1 MSFNRLHLIRQVDL
15 FTLRLFLSAVEEQQI
30 SRAAIRENIAVS
42 TATKRIQDLEQ
53 IVGVK
58 LLVRSARGVLPSPA
72 GEVLVRYIRS
82 ILSNLDDMRSEIAAL
97 AEGIRGEITVASAR
111 SIIAPLL
118 ARELGEYSRDYP
130 LVGLVV
136 NELENAEIVRAVSH
150 GEADVGVFA
159 MAPELD
165 LSGLDTVLYR
175 KDRIVA
181 VVPRGHPLAER
192 PTISFEELLPHD
204 LIVVCSMLSALD
216 AQARQIGRELKPKLE
231 VRSAGVAIS
240 LAQAGLGVTIQPE
253 CLLGVELFDQ
263 IAAVNLIEPWATRS
277 LHIATVRAQ
286 QLSPA
291 TSTLVSQLMAP
302 AGSLQDQQAPAAP
315 GRT

>member
-277 LHIATVRAQ
+277 LHIATVRAKL
-286 QLSPA
+286 LSPA
-291 TSTLVSQLMAP
+291 TSTLVSHLMAP

>member
-42 TATKRIQDLEQ
+42 TATKRIQDLEE

-58 LLVRSARGVLPSPA
+58 LLVRSARGVLPSAA
-72 GEVLVRYIRS
+72 GEVLVRYSRA
-82 ILSNLDDMRSEIAAL
+82 ILSDLDDMRSEIAAL

-111 SIIAPLL
+111 SIVAPFL

-130 LVGLVV
+130 LVRLVV
-136 NELENAEIVRAVSH
+136 NELENADIVQAVSH

-192 PTISFEELLPHD
+192 ETVSFEDLLTHD
-204 LIVVCSMLSALD
+204 LIVAFSMLSALD
-216 AQARQIGRELKPKLE
+216 AQAKRIGRELKPKFE

-263 IAAVNLIEPWATRS
+263 VAAVTLVEPWAIRS
-277 LHIATVRAQ
+277 LQIATARAEL
-286 QLSPA
+286 LSPA
-291 TSTLVSQLMAP
+291 TSTLVSHLMARAGALHDLQSP
-302 AGSLQDQQAPAAP
+302 ALLP
-315 GRT
+315 RT